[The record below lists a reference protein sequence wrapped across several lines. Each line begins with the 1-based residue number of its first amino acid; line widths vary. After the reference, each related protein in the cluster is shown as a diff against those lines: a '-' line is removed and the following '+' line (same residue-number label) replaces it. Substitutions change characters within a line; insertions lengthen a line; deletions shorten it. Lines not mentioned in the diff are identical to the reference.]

1 MPQPEK
7 GKASSQGRDIQEPE
21 EARQS
26 RDGVEMEG
34 CICVSVY
41 LWVYVCVLCGRD
53 EGVQVERNPIR
64 QKTKRT
70 GSRIKK
76 KKKKE
81 RKKERRRKK
90 KRKRERKGVGLSKID
105 GNTSNAV
112 QQWTNEELRKRRRW
126 SR

>member
-41 LWVYVCVLCGRD
+41 LWGYVCVLCGRD

-76 KKKKE
+76 KKRKKRKKRKKKKEKKKE
-81 RKKERRRKK
+81 RKKGSGIVEDRWEYVERGPTMD
-90 KRKRERKGVGLSKID
+90 E
-105 GNTSNAV
+105 
-112 QQWTNEELRKRRRW
+112 
-126 SR
+126 